1 MFVFEDASGDELS
14 SVSGSCSAVAVCVN
28 VVEFSVWSHQYAA
41 NVLCGAVP
49 KVSNTPTVTEC
60 TYFCSCPIQPM
71 EGMGTVAVDSRAD
84 FYLLDRVINV
94 MPNGAVPYKMKGTVI
109 GIHGRYF
116 K

>member
-1 MFVFEDASGDELS
+1 M
-14 SVSGSCSAVAVCVN
+14 CVCVN
-28 VVEFSVWSHQYAA
+28 VVEFSVWCHQHAA
-41 NVLCGAVP
+41 IVLCEAVP
-49 KVSNTPTVTEC
+49 EVSNTPTVTEC

-71 EGMGTVAVDSRAD
+71 EGMGTLAVDSHAD

-109 GIHGRYF
+109 GIHGGYF